1 MHPSQRIGITRA
13 LIRDNPILLL
23 DEPTAALD
31 AESEELVIDALQRLM
46 KGRTVIAVA
55 HRLST
60 LRNADKIIVIKTAL
74 SPKTAPTNNYSLS
87 TASTQNS
94 TAYNT
99 ATYVEANHQ
108 NRVKELPWH
117 PWLTTASPP

>member
-31 AESEELVIDALQRLM
+31 ALQRLM
-46 KGRTVIAVA
+46 KGRTVIAVV
-55 HRLST
+55 HRMST
-60 LRNADKIIVIKTAL
+60 LRNDDKIIVIKRRCP
-74 SPKTAPTNNYSLS
+74 PKTAP
-87 TASTQNS
+87 
-94 TAYNT
+94 AYNT
-99 ATYVEANHQ
+99 ATHVEANHE

>member
-55 HRLST
+55 
-60 LRNADKIIVIKTAL
+60 TA
-74 SPKTAPTNNYSLS
+74 
-87 TASTQNS
+87 
-94 TAYNT
+94 
-99 ATYVEANHQ
+99 
-108 NRVKELPWH
+108 
-117 PWLTTASPP
+117 

>member
-1 MHPSQRIGITRA
+1 MHRSQRIGITRA

-31 AESEELVIDALQRLM
+31 ALQRLM

-60 LRNADKIIVIKTAL
+60 LPQRR
-74 SPKTAPTNNYSLS
+74 
-87 TASTQNS
+87 QNHR
-94 TAYNT
+94 
-99 ATYVEANHQ
+99 HQ
-108 NRVKELPWH
+108 NGVVAENGSRLQH
-117 PWLTTASPP
+117 GDARGG